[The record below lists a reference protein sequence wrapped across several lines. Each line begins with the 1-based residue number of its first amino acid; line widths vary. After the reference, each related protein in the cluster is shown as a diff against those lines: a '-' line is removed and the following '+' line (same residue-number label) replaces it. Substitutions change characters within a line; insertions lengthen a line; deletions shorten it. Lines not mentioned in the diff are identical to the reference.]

1 MYLFSDVHYKMQL
14 NPTADERDDEIVPF
28 IGIPRKWT
36 NPAVKIYA
44 LLFLAYSGWVGY
56 QRLRETAD
64 PLVERLAGLWTHL
77 AASGF
82 VEGLLLVSL
91 VHIGDIL
98 MYLTRKFMTK
108 VTKIQAESFE
118 EGKAEGL
125 EQGIEQGLEQ
135 GIATAYRQ
143 WQAWNTRR
151 MEAEAKGE
159 PFNEPP
165 PTPPKNGDPTS

>member
-1 MYLFSDVHYKMQL
+1 MKP
-14 NPTADERDDEIVPF
+14 NPTDDERDDEIVPF

-44 LLFLAYSGWVGY
+44 ILFLAYGGWIGY
-56 QRLRETAD
+56 QKLSRTAE

-91 VHIGDIL
+91 VQIGDIF
-98 MYLTRKFMTK
+98 MYLTRKFMMD
-108 VTKIQAESFE
+108 VAKIRE
-118 EGKAEGL
+118 EGVEEGRAV
-125 EQGIEQGLEQ
+125 GLEQ

-143 WQAWNTRR
+143 WQDWNTRR

-165 PTPPKNGDPTS
+165 PTPPKNGDPTG